1 MSRWQWSS
9 APRASSSASQYSQP
23 WPLASIS
30 AGSVTGGSKS
40 AGTTERAFGT
50 RFRRA
55 AV

>member
-1 MSRWQWSS
+1 MACSS

-23 WPLASIS
+23 CPLASIS
-30 AGSVTGGSKS
+30 AGSVTGGAKS
-40 AGTTERAFGT
+40 AGTTAGVGT